1 MSQVEE
7 TKKER
12 KPRGKKPA
20 AAAAAEGEAKADNRP
35 KTAGRGKRSGADG
48 AAGKD
53 GNKDNA
59 PKGENKNAN
68 KRRPQTARDAAN
80 EAEGNNEDKK
90 EERKGDGN
98 RGGKGNNNKRVQKEQ
113 DKNSW
118 IYKYHN
124 MPRPQYEKIAFTA
137 ETVIPE
143 LPAKK
148 DILKEPSK
156 ADFEREMALQ
166 DTKIAEKRQKKDDF
180 IQKKRRVREGGLT
193 NGGDKTKKGE
203 LTEKINEAKGIRATK
218 RTHQDAMR
226 DIVAQME
233 GLETEKRNLLKT
245 MHANC
250 HTVDQVNDEM
260 KELNRRLTTTS
271 MKATE
276 ESRVIKELEK
286 LRASIPSAKRFSRIE
301 PDIKELKTKKNKI
314 WGEIK
319 VIRGQE
325 DILNAEMEKIREAMA
340 QTDSEKSETFAQLDA
355 IQKQI
360 EGVDEELTALYAAK
374 DEKREAY
381 WKARYD

>member
-12 KPRGKKPA
+12 KPRGKKPV
-20 AAAAAEGEAKADNRP
+20 AAAAAEGEAKPDNRP
-35 KTAGRGKRSGADG
+35 KTAGRGKKGGADG
-48 AAGKD
+48 AAGQD
-53 GNKDNA
+53 GNKSNA
-59 PKGENKNAN
+59 PKGDNAN
-68 KRRPQTARDAAN
+68 KRRPKTARDAAN
-80 EAEGNNEDKK
+80 EAEGNNDGKK

-98 RGGKGNNNKRVQKEQ
+98 RGGKGNNNKRQQKEQ

-137 ETVIPE
+137 DTVIPE

-156 ADFEREMALQ
+156 ADFEREMAAQ
-166 DTKIAEKRQKKDDF
+166 DAKIAEKRQKKDDL

-193 NGGDKTKKGE
+193 QGGDKTKKGE

-218 RTHQDAMR
+218 RQHQDAMR

-233 GLETEKRNLLKT
+233 GLEGEKNNLKKN
-245 MHANC
+245 MHPNC
-250 HTVDQVNDEM
+250 HSVEQVQQEIKD
-260 KELNRRLTTTS
+260 LDRRLTTTS
-271 MKATE
+271 MKPAE
-276 ESRVIKELEK
+276 ETRVIKELAK
-286 LRASIPSAKRFSRIE
+286 LKESIPSAKRYSRIE
-301 PDIKELKTKKNKI
+301 PEIKELKAKKNKI

-319 VIRGQE
+319 IIRGQE
-325 DILNAEMEKIREAMA
+325 DKLNGEMEKIREAMA

-355 IQKQI
+355 IQK
-360 EGVDEELTALYAAK
+360 
-374 DEKREAY
+374 
-381 WKARYD
+381 